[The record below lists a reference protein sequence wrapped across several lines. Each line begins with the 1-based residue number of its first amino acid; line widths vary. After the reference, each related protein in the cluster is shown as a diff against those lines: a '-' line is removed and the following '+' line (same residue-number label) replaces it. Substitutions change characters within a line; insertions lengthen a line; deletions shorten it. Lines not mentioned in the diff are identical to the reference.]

1 MARIGV
7 VLSGCGYLDG
17 AEIYE
22 STLTLFFLDQ
32 AGAEVTIMAPDID
45 QHHVINH
52 ITQEEMPEHRNVLVE
67 AARIARGKISKLAE
81 INPDDLDALIMPG
94 GFGAAK
100 NLSTLAF
107 EGANATVNP
116 DLIHLVRAMHKAKK
130 PIGAICISPAVISKI
145 LYKHGVTLTIGSDSD
160 TASVIQTMGNKHELS
175 SADNIVVDVENRIVS
190 TAAYMCAV
198 SIGEAGLGIEKL
210 VGHIMGM
217 IEKT

>member
-32 AGAEVTIMAPDID
+32 AGADVTIMAPDVD

-52 ITQEEMPEHRNVLVE
+52 ITHEEMSERRNVLVE
-67 AARIARGKISKLAE
+67 SARIARGKISKLAE
-81 INPDDLDALIMPG
+81 VNPDDLDALIMPG

-107 EGANATVNP
+107 EGTNATVNP

-130 PIGAICISPAVISKI
+130 PIGAICISPAVLSKI
-145 LYKHGVTLTIGSDSD
+145 LFNRGVTLTIGSDSD
-160 TASVIQTMGNKHELS
+160 TASAIQAMGNKHELS
-175 SADNIVVDVENRIVS
+175 SADNIVIDEENRIVS

-217 IEKT
+217 IETT

>member
-32 AGAEVTIMAPDID
+32 AGADVTIMAPDID

-67 AARIARGKISKLAE
+67 AARIARGNISNLAE
-81 INPDDLDALIMPG
+81 IDPDNLDALIMPG

-107 EGANATVNP
+107 DGANASVNP
-116 DLIHLVRAMHKAKK
+116 DLINMVRAMHKAKK
-130 PIGAICISPAVISKI
+130 PIGAICISPAVLSKI
-145 LYKHGVTLTIGSDSD
+145 LSKEGVTLTIGSDSD
-160 TASVIQTMGNKHELS
+160 TASVIQTMGNKHEIS
-175 SADNIVVDVENRIVS
+175 SADNIVIDEKNRIVS
-190 TAAYMCAV
+190 TAAYMCAA

-210 VGHIMGM
+210 VSHIMGM
-217 IEKT
+217 IDKT

>member
-1 MARIGV
+1 MPRIGV
-7 VLSGCGYLDG
+7 VLSGCGFLDG

-32 AGAEVTIMAPDID
+32 AGADVTIMAPDID

-52 ITQEEMPEHRNVLVE
+52 ITQEEMPERRNVLVE
-67 AARIARGKISKLAE
+67 SARISRGNISNLAKINHE
-81 INPDDLDALIMPG
+81 DLDALIMPG

-100 NLSTLAF
+100 NLSSIAF
-107 EGANATVNP
+107 DGANATVNP

-130 PIGAICISPAVISKI
+130 PIGAICISPAVLSKI
-145 LYKHGVTLTIGSDSD
+145 LSKQGVTLTIGNDSD
-160 TASVIQTMGNKHELS
+160 TASVIKTMGNKHKLS
-175 SADNIVVDVENRIVS
+175 SADNIVIDEENRIVS
-190 TAAYMCAV
+190 TAAYMCAA

-217 IEKT
+217 IETT

>member
-7 VLSGCGYLDG
+7 VLSGCGFLDG

-32 AGAEVTIMAPDID
+32 AGADVIIMAPDVD

-67 AARIARGKISKLAE
+67 SARIARGKISKLAE
-81 INPDDLDALIMPG
+81 VNPNDLDALIMPG

-107 EGANATVNP
+107 DGANATVNT
-116 DLIHLVRAMHKAKK
+116 DLINLVRAMHKAKK
-130 PIGAICISPAVISKI
+130 PIGAICISPAVLSKI
-145 LYKHGVTLTIGSDSD
+145 LSKQGVTLTIGSDSD
-160 TASVIQTMGNKHELS
+160 TASAIQTMGNKHELS
-175 SADNIVVDVENRIVS
+175 SADNIVVDEKNRIVS
-190 TAAYMCAV
+190 TAAYMCAA

-217 IEKT
+217 IDKT